1 MTVWEKGSKNS
12 ICRRITCVEVVLLRI
27 STTLM
32 SNFRQVQVPRYT
44 YLPLLLPEIE
54 QVFLPTVIPSE
65 DLASSHS
72 ESETKGYRRED
83 YWFEVEWDGKRGKQR
98 EVCKW

>member
-1 MTVWEKGSKNS
+1 M
-12 ICRRITCVEVVLLRI
+12 CVAVVLLPV

-32 SNFRQVQVPRYT
+32 SNFRQMQVPRYT

-54 QVFLPTVIPSE
+54 QVFLPTVISSE
-65 DLASSHS
+65 DLASSQS
-72 ESETKGYRRED
+72 ESESEGRCRED
-83 YWFEVEWDGKRGKQR
+83 YWFEVEWDGKRGRQR